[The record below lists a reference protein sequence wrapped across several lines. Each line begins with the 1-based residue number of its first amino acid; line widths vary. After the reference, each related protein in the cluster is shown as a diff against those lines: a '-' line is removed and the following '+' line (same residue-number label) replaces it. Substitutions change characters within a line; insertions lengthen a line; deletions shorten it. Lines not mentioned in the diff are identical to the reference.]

1 MGPVRSFI
9 DNLKYLLSVLFHNA
23 VSARY
28 AEQEAETIMFPRTVV
43 FLLKSWLGKIVC
55 NTGCVVFFTYRGVV
69 VNDKA
74 FQNLTTSELQ
84 QKGATIAES
93 LSGLP
98 VYVRGNLLGGSSDI
112 SKAQYAKLLKQA
124 CYNYGAVGSSSE
136 CDAKVRVISDSPSA
150 LLKLSSILWKTPS
163 RAVSHDSCPL
173 TVYVTTSISPG
184 VVNAVGLRAQGDN
197 GFIAADIERSS
208 LILCGKGFSDANGVK
223 EALAALSGPVIIAR
237 GGLLLCARVLVS
249 GDSVILLFAPE
260 DTIQRCAN
268 LLVSAD
274 AGVIVSS
281 HGVAPLFQT
290 GDSGGPYTFKL
301 PTVAI
306 LASCDGI
313 RTKETVRCNSPN
325 VLLDVINP
333 GSANTSDTLQ
343 NGSGIIPSVAKL
355 SPGQAAY
362 HFLAGYQNGKFFP
375 AYSKFAYIDALELAK
390 AFMSKLKDHQILSY
404 LVNAEKGE
412 TSITGKDLLEMVP
425 SMLAKNF
432 PPFEP
437 KGGELQEKYK
447 SFLLSKFRG
456 IPKGFSF

>member
-9 DNLKYLLSVLFHNA
+9 YNLKYLLSVLFHNA

-28 AEQEAETIMFPRTVV
+28 AEQEAETIMFPRTVLSFYLNHGLARLFAILAV
-43 FLLKSWLGKIVC
+43 LFSLPIGRAFSYGLNWALAG
-55 NTGCVVFFTYRGVV
+55 RGVV

-112 SKAQYAKLLKQA
+112 SKAQYAKLLKQVTA
-124 CYNYGAVGSSSE
+124 HLSSIANVFVQDGAVGSSSE

-150 LLKLSSILWKTPS
+150 VLKLSSILWKTPS

-223 EALAALSGPVIIAR
+223 EALVALSGPVIIAR
-237 GGLLLCARVLVS
+237 GGLLLCARLLVS

-306 LASCDGI
+306 LASCDG
-313 RTKETVRCNSPN
+313 
-325 VLLDVINP
+325 
-333 GSANTSDTLQ
+333 
-343 NGSGIIPSVAKL
+343 SGIIPSVAKL

-404 LVNAEKGE
+404 LVNAKKGE

>member
-84 QKGATIAES
+84 QKGATIA
-93 LSGLP
+93 
-98 VYVRGNLLGGSSDI
+98 D
-112 SKAQYAKLLKQA
+112 
-124 CYNYGAVGSSSE
+124 GAVGSSSE

-306 LASCDGI
+306 LASCDG
-313 RTKETVRCNSPN
+313 
-325 VLLDVINP
+325 
-333 GSANTSDTLQ
+333 
-343 NGSGIIPSVAKL
+343 SGIIPSVAKL

>member
-9 DNLKYLLSVLFHNA
+9 YNLKYLLSVLFHNA

-28 AEQEAETIMFPRTVV
+28 AEQEAETIMFPRTVLSFYLNHGLARLFAILAV
-43 FLLKSWLGKIVC
+43 LFSLPIGRAFSYGLNWALAG
-55 NTGCVVFFTYRGVV
+55 RGVV

-84 QKGATIAES
+84 QKGATIA
-93 LSGLP
+93 
-98 VYVRGNLLGGSSDI
+98 D
-112 SKAQYAKLLKQA
+112 
-124 CYNYGAVGSSSE
+124 GAVGSSSE

-150 LLKLSSILWKTPS
+150 VLKLSSILWKTPS

-223 EALAALSGPVIIAR
+223 EALVALSGPVIIAR
-237 GGLLLCARVLVS
+237 GGLLLCARLLVS

-313 RTKETVRCNSPN
+313 RTKETLRCNSPN

-404 LVNAEKGE
+404 LVNAKKGE

>member
-1 MGPVRSFI
+1 MLSRKLKQLCFPVYT
-9 DNLKYLLSVLFHNA
+9 LKEVLF
-23 VSARY
+23 
-28 AEQEAETIMFPRTVV
+28 IIDFPHIP
-43 FLLKSWLGKIVC
+43 F
-55 NTGCVVFFTYRGVV
+55 NTGRAFSYGLNWALAGRGVV

-84 QKGATIAES
+84 QKGATIA
-93 LSGLP
+93 GLP

-112 SKAQYAKLLKQA
+112 SKAQYAKLLKQVTA
-124 CYNYGAVGSSSE
+124 HLSSIANVFVQDGAVGSSSE

-150 LLKLSSILWKTPS
+150 VLKLSSILWKTPS

-223 EALAALSGPVIIAR
+223 EALVALSGPVIIAR
-237 GGLLLCARVLVS
+237 GGLLLCARLLVS

-306 LASCDGI
+306 LASCDG
-313 RTKETVRCNSPN
+313 
-325 VLLDVINP
+325 
-333 GSANTSDTLQ
+333 
-343 NGSGIIPSVAKL
+343 SGIIPSVAKL

-404 LVNAEKGE
+404 LVNAKKGE